1 MKEEKLG
8 ALCHCE
14 TKENLLRER
23 KGRSRR
29 SSKEFRVACVPTARA
44 RWQGSWHLFPKVKE
58 LDCEAAGDSV
68 HISIT
73 GTVCLLLTPGKHIR
87 SHFLQNWL
95 QWEKYS
101 RARFYVI

>member
-1 MKEEKLG
+1 M
-8 ALCHCE
+8 AW
-14 TKENLLRER
+14 
-23 KGRSRR
+23 
-29 SSKEFRVACVPTARA
+29 VPTARA
-44 RWQGSWHLFPKVKE
+44 RWQGGWHLFPKVKE
-58 LDCEAAGDSV
+58 LHCEAAGDSV

-73 GTVCLLLTPGKHIR
+73 GTICLLLTPGKHIR